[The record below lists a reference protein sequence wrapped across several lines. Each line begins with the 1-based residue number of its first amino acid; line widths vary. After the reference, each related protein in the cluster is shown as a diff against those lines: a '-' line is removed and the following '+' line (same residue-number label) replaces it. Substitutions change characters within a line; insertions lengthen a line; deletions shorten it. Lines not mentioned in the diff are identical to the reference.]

1 MSSSMKDFEMNASAD
16 GATPNRNRLASDAF
30 FDSNKAPGAALQ
42 GPSQTL
48 KTLYHELKFEDDL

>member
-1 MSSSMKDFEMNASAD
+1 MKDFEMNASAD